1 MKSSLRSKLFLLTY
15 GIILSFIAGLII
27 FNNSILKNYYIYRK
41 NEIFVDA
48 FTEVKRLS
56 LNDET
61 FDNELLRIESKY
73 NISIQVISQ
82 DEAIN
87 PNITIEDLEND
98 DSLYEFAYGNP
109 YLIPRQEVINF
120 IYQYNQA
127 TENSESFP
135 IGKRTDIGDSSYDG
149 FLFDIET
156 NNLDESADLIG
167 LFVAT
172 ETEND
177 GYLFYFN
184 TITSQSIDE
193 NIWIFNSFTIVVGML
208 FMVLSAILMYFVSY
222 RFTNPIL
229 QISKVADEIANLNF
243 SNKVEIPNEDE
254 IGQLGKSINL
264 MSDELKTTI
273 DELQVSNKRLAEEIL
288 YKNKVDKMRKDF
300 IASASHELK
309 TPLSLIMG
317 YTEALKLEDVKEEDR
332 LAYLEIIIDET
343 NKMNKLVREMLNI
356 SQIERGIITINKT
369 EFSVKT
375 LVDKTV
381 KLFSLIFKEHN
392 INLNIDVE
400 DMKIVSDFEQLQT
413 VLINFLNNSI
423 NHIKEPKRLTIKSE
437 IVSNSKIR
445 LFINNTGE
453 KIAEED
459 MENLWESFY
468 KVDKARTRS
477 YGGHGLGLAICK
489 SIFDALDYKY
499 GAKNTDEG
507 VSFYFDIDLAK
518 PIEEA

>member
-1 MKSSLRSKLFLLTY
+1 MKSSLRSKLFLFTY
-15 GIILSFIAGLII
+15 GIILAFIAGLII
-27 FNNSILKNYYIYRK
+27 FNNSILKNYYIFRK
-41 NEIFVDA
+41 NETFVDA
-48 FTEVKRLS
+48 FTEVKRFNI
-56 LNDET
+56 NDDN

-87 PNITIEDLEND
+87 PYISLEDLEND

-109 YLIPRQEVINF
+109 FLIPRQEVVNF

-127 TENSESFP
+127 TETYKEFP
-135 IGKRTDIGDSSYDG
+135 IGKRTDISDSSYDG

-193 NIWIFNSFTIVVGML
+193 NIWIFNSFTVVVGML
-208 FMVLSAILMYFVSY
+208 FMVVSAIVMYFLSY

-229 QISKVADEIANLNF
+229 EISQVADEIANLNF
-243 SNKVEIPNEDE
+243 SRKVDISSEDE
-254 IGQLGKSINL
+254 IGLLAKSVNV
-264 MSDELKTTI
+264 MSDELKSTI
-273 DELQVSNKRLAEEIL
+273 DELQVSNKRLAEEII

-309 TPLSLIMG
+309 TPLSLILG
-317 YTEALKLEDVKEEDR
+317 YSEALKLEDINEKDR
-332 LAYLEIIIDET
+332 LAYLDIIIDEI
-343 NKMNKLVREMLNI
+343 NKMDKLVREMLNI

-369 EFSVKT
+369 EFSLKS
-375 LVDKTV
+375 LVDKTL
-381 KLFSLIFKEHN
+381 KLFSLIIKEN
-392 INLNIDVE
+392 NIDLYVE
-400 DMKIVSDFEQLQT
+400 IDEVFVYSDFDQLQT

-423 NHIKEPKRLTIKSE
+423 NHIKSPKVLIIKSE
-437 IVSNSKIR
+437 VVSNNKIR
-445 LFINNTGE
+445 IFVNNTGE
-453 KIAEED
+453 KIADDD
-459 MENLWESFY
+459 MDNIWESFY
-468 KVDKARTRS
+468 KADKARTRS

-489 SIFDALDYKY
+489 SIFESLNYNY
-499 GAKNTDEG
+499 GANNTSDG
-507 VSFYFDIDLAK
+507 VSFYFDIDLAE
-518 PIEEA
+518 PIEES